1 MATYRRAP
9 LNNMADTNQSPF
21 IELSDYWLSIT
32 RKDYPIRGFGKWILP
47 TGEPHRLYQILREGL
62 LSGALKD
69 ASSMKT
75 KAEPPGGAGAGAV
88 YIHTAPYTDQE
99 KLLRLAEELGELDG
113 AHQFRLVGP
122 LIFTTDLHNTW
133 KETLS
138 HPGDGY
144 YELLHEQN
152 WLYRYEGGVLVV
164 NAAIQALHQAMED
177 PPENADPEFAIIR
190 SMLPEEVFAREES

>member
-1 MATYRRAP
+1 MP
-9 LNNMADTNQSPF
+9 DTNQSPF

-32 RKDYPIRGFGKWILP
+32 RREYPIQGFGKWILP
-47 TGEPHRLYQILREGL
+47 TEEPHRLYQILKEGL
-62 LSGALKD
+62 LAGALKD

-75 KAEPPGGAGAGAV
+75 KTEPPQGADAGAV

-113 AHQFRLVGP
+113 VHQFRLARP

-138 HPGDGY
+138 RPGDGY
-144 YELLHEQN
+144 YELLHKNN
-152 WLYRYEGGVLVV
+152 WLYRYQGGVLVV
-164 NAAIQALHQAMED
+164 NAAILALHQALED
-177 PPENADPEFAIIR
+177 PPENADPEFLIIR
-190 SMLPEEVFAREES
+190 SMLPDELFARE